1 MGGEVVGINT
11 ETFDGNQDAIK
22 EAAAVLESQG
32 AKSVSYRSRGLGDVY
47 KRQVRNTAIF
57 PLTLLPLQES
67 MLPIL
72 WHFRPQS

>member
-22 EAAAVLESQG
+22 KQQRFLKA
-32 AKSVSYRSRGLGDVY
+32 R
-47 KRQVRNTAIF
+47 VRNTAIF